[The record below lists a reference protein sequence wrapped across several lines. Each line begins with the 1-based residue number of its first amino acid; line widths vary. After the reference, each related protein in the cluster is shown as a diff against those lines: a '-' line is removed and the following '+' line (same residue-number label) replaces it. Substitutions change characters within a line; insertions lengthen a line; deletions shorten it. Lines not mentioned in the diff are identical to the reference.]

1 MSFIRHR
8 AGPGDMPR
16 AIGTP
21 EPRVASPTRWP
32 GLHQLMRRGWLW
44 RCASLIGLAAVWEIA
59 ARLAGSNMLPTPVAV
74 LAALYR
80 DTRSGQL
87 PLELGITMA
96 RVVAAFVVAM
106 TAGTVI
112 GYMMGRSRKLNLVLD
127 GPLVLALNIP
137 ALVIIILCYLWL
149 GLTEVAVVVAVAL
162 NKIPVVVVT
171 TREGSRAIDARLL
184 AVAQVY
190 HVPRTVRL
198 YRVILP
204 QLYPYLIASA
214 RNGLALIWK
223 IVLVAEL
230 LGRSNGVGFE
240 LSVFFQYFDITSILA
255 YTLAF
260 AAVVMVIEAGVMR
273 PLEKR
278 VMRWRE

>member
-1 MSFIRHR
+1 LGQS
-8 AGPGDMPR
+8 
-16 AIGTP
+16 
-21 EPRVASPTRWP
+21 
-32 GLHQLMRRGWLW
+32 WLW
-44 RCASLIGLAAVWEIA
+44 RSASLIGLVVVWEIV

-74 LAALYR
+74 LAAMYR
-80 DTRSGQL
+80 YTRSGEL
-87 PLELGITMA
+87 PLELGITLA
-96 RVVAAFVVAM
+96 RVAAAFVVAM

-112 GYMMGRSRKLNLVLD
+112 GFMMGRSRKLNLLLD

-137 ALVIIILCYLWL
+137 ALVIIILCYLWI
-149 GLTEVAVVVAVAL
+149 GLTEVAVIVAVAL

-171 TREGSRAIDARLL
+171 TREGTRAIDPRLL

-190 HVPRTVRL
+190 HVPRTVTL
-198 YRVILP
+198 YQVILP

-240 LSVFFQYFDITSILA
+240 LSVFFQFFDITSILA
-255 YTLAF
+255 YTLVF
-260 AAVVMVIEAGVMR
+260 AAVVMAIEAGVMR
-273 PLEKR
+273 PLEKHL
-278 VMRWRE
+278 MRWRG

>member
-1 MSFIRHR
+1 MRFINRR
-8 AGPGDMPR
+8 VGAGDVPR
-16 AIGTP
+16 TIGTR
-21 EPRVASPTRWP
+21 ESRVAARTGWRGFRLPS
-32 GLHQLMRRGWLW
+32 GRGWLW
-44 RCASLIGLAAVWEIA
+44 RSASLIGLVVVWEIA

-74 LAALYR
+74 LAAVYR
-80 DTRSGQL
+80 YTRSGQL
-87 PLELGITMA
+87 PLELGITLA
-96 RVVAAFVVAM
+96 RVGAAFVVAM
-106 TAGTVI
+106 TVGTVI
-112 GYMMGRSRKLNLVLD
+112 GFMMGRSRKLNLLLD

-149 GLTEVAVVVAVAL
+149 GLTEVAVIVAVAF

-171 TREGSRAIDARLL
+171 TREGTRAIDSRLL

-190 HVPRTVRL
+190 HVPRTVTFH
-198 YRVILP
+198 RVILP

-223 IVLVAEL
+223 IVLIAEL

-240 LSVFFQYFDITSILA
+240 LSVFFQFFDITSILA

-260 AAVVMVIEAGVMR
+260 AVVVMSIEAGVMR

-278 VMRWRE
+278 LMRWRG

>member
-1 MSFIRHR
+1 MRFIHR
-8 AGPGDMPR
+8 RLDPGGVPRTNGRREPR
-16 AIGTP
+16 A
-21 EPRVASPTRWP
+21 VARTRWR
-32 GLHQLMRRGWLW
+32 GLRSPLGRSWLW
-44 RCASLIGLAAVWEIA
+44 RSVSLIGLAAVWEIA

-74 LAALYR
+74 LAAVYR
-80 DTRSGQL
+80 YTRSGRL
-87 PLELGITMA
+87 PLELAITLG
-96 RVVAAFVVAM
+96 RVAAAFVVAM
-106 TAGTVI
+106 TI
-112 GYMMGRSRKLNLVLD
+112 GAAIGFMMGRSRKLNLLLD

-149 GLTEVAVVVAVAL
+149 GLTEVAVIMAVAL
-162 NKIPVVVVT
+162 TKIPVVVVT
-171 TREGSRAIDARLL
+171 TREGTRAVDSRLL

-190 HVPRTVRL
+190 HVPHTVTL

-204 QLYPYLIASA
+204 QLYPYLIAAA

-230 LGRSNGVGFE
+230 LGQSDGVGFE
-240 LSVFFQYFDITSILA
+240 LSVFFQFFDITSILA

-260 AAVVMVIEAGVMR
+260 AAVVMAIEAGVMR

-278 VMRWRE
+278 LMRWRG

>member
-1 MSFIRHR
+1 
-8 AGPGDMPR
+8 MPR
-16 AIGTP
+16 AIGRP
-21 EPRVASPTRWP
+21 EPRAAAQAPRRWLQMP
-32 GLHQLMRRGWLW
+32 SGRGWLW
-44 RCASLIGLAAVWEIA
+44 RSASLIGMAAVWEIA

-74 LAALYR
+74 LAAVYR

-96 RVVAAFVVAM
+96 RVLAAFVVAM
-106 TAGTVI
+106 TVGTVI
-112 GYMMGRSRKLNLVLD
+112 GFMMGRSRKLDLLLD

-137 ALVIIILCYLWL
+137 ALVVIILCYLWL
-149 GLTEVAVVVAVAL
+149 GLTEVAVIAAVAL

-171 TREGSRAIDARLL
+171 TREGTRAMDARLL

-190 HVPRTVRL
+190 HVPRAVTL

-240 LSVFFQYFDITSILA
+240 LSVFFQFFDITSILA

-260 AAVVMVIEAGVMR
+260 VAVVMVIEAGVMR

>member
-1 MSFIRHR
+1 MRFTRRRVGAGDLPRTIRWR
-8 AGPGDMPR
+8 
-16 AIGTP
+16 
-21 EPRVASPTRWP
+21 EPRVAARTWWRGSRLSL
-32 GLHQLMRRGWLW
+32 GRGWLW
-44 RCASLIGLAAVWEIA
+44 RSASLIGLVAVWEIA

-74 LAALYR
+74 LAAVYR
-80 DTRSGQL
+80 YTRSGQL
-87 PLELGITMA
+87 PLELGITLA
-96 RVVAAFVVAM
+96 RVGAAFVVAM
-106 TAGTVI
+106 TVGTVI
-112 GYMMGRSRKLNLVLD
+112 GFMMGRSRKLNLLLD

-149 GLTEVAVVVAVAL
+149 GLTEVAVIVAVAF

-171 TREGSRAIDARLL
+171 TREGTRAIDSRLL

-190 HVPRTVRL
+190 RVPRTVTL

-278 VMRWRE
+278 LMRWRE

>member
-1 MSFIRHR
+1 MSFIHWRL
-8 AGPGDMPR
+8 GPSDVPR
-16 AIGTP
+16 TIGRRG
-21 EPRVASPTRWP
+21 PRVVARKSWL
-32 GLHQLMRRGWLW
+32 GLRLPLERSWLW
-44 RCASLIGLAAVWEIA
+44 RSTSLIGLVAVWEIA

-74 LAALYR
+74 LAAVYR
-80 DTRSGQL
+80 YTRSGQL
-87 PLELGITMA
+87 PLELGITLA
-96 RVVAAFVVAM
+96 RVVAAFIVAM
-106 TAGTVI
+106 TVGTVI
-112 GYMMGRSRKLNLVLD
+112 GYMMGRSRKLNLLLD

-137 ALVIIILCYLWL
+137 ALVIVILCYLWL
-149 GLTEVAVVVAVAL
+149 GLTEVAVIVAVAL

-171 TREGSRAIDARLL
+171 TREGTRAVDSRLL

-190 HVPRTVRL
+190 HVPRAVTL

-230 LGRSNGVGFE
+230 LGQSNGVGFE
-240 LSVFFQYFDITSILA
+240 LSVFFQFFDITSILA

-260 AAVVMVIEAGVMR
+260 AAVVMAIEAGVMR
-273 PLEKR
+273 PLEKHAL
-278 VMRWRE
+278 RWRG

>member
-1 MSFIRHR
+1 M
-8 AGPGDMPR
+8 G
-16 AIGTP
+16 
-21 EPRVASPTRWP
+21 
-32 GLHQLMRRGWLW
+32 RGWLW
-44 RCASLIGLAAVWEIA
+44 RSASLIGVAAVWEIA

-74 LAALYR
+74 LAVVYR

-87 PLELGITMA
+87 PLELGITLL

-106 TAGTVI
+106 TVGTVV
-112 GYMMGRSRKLNLVLD
+112 GFMMGRLRKLNLLLD
-127 GPLVLALNIP
+127 GPLMLALNIP

-171 TREGSRAIDARLL
+171 TREGSRAIDTRLL

-190 HVPRTVRL
+190 RLPRTVTFC
-198 YRVILP
+198 RVILP

-260 AAVVMVIEAGVMR
+260 AVVVMVIEAGVMR

-278 VMRWRE
+278 VMRWRG

>member
-1 MSFIRHR
+1 MSSIGHR
-8 AGPGDMPR
+8 AVPDDMPR
-16 AIGTP
+16 TIGGQDD
-21 EPRVASPTRWP
+21 ASPA
-32 GLHQLMRRGWLW
+32 RRPRSQRLSGHDWLW
-44 RCASLIGLAAVWEIA
+44 RWLSLIVLAAVWEIA
-59 ARLAGSNMLPTPVAV
+59 ARLAGSTMLPTPVAV

-96 RVVAAFVVAM
+96 RVLAAFVVAM

-112 GYMMGRSRKLNLVLD
+112 GFLMGRSRKLDLLLD
-127 GPLVLALNIP
+127 GPLMLALNIP

-149 GLTEVAVVVAVAL
+149 GLSEVAVIVAVAL

-171 TREGSRAIDARLL
+171 TREGTRAIDARLL

-190 HVPRTVRL
+190 RVPRSVTLR
-198 YRVILP
+198 RVILP
-204 QLYPYLIASA
+204 QLYPYLIACA

-240 LSVFFQYFDITSILA
+240 LSVFFQFFDITSILA

-278 VMRWRE
+278 LLRWRA

>member
-1 MSFIRHR
+1 MSFIRR
-8 AGPGDMPR
+8 RVDPGDVPPS
-16 AIGTP
+16 IGRSP
-21 EPRVASPTRWP
+21 PRVAAPKQWR
-32 GLHQLMRRGWLW
+32 GLRRLMARGWLW
-44 RCASLIGLAAVWEIA
+44 RSASLIGLAAVWEIA
-59 ARLAGSNMLPTPVAV
+59 ARLVDSNMLPTPVAV
-74 LAALYR
+74 FAAMYR

-106 TAGTVI
+106 TLGTVI
-112 GYMMGRSRKLNLVLD
+112 GYMMGRSRKLNLALD

-171 TREGSRAIDARLL
+171 TREGARAIDARLL

-190 HVPRTVRL
+190 HVPRTVTL
-198 YRVILP
+198 FRVILP
-204 QLYPYLIASA
+204 QLYPYLMASA

-240 LSVFFQYFDITSILA
+240 LSVFFQFFDITSILA

-278 VMRWRE
+278 LMRWRG

>member
-1 MSFIRHR
+1 MRFFHR
-8 AGPGDMPR
+8 RLGPGDMPPTVGGRGPR
-16 AIGTP
+16 A
-21 EPRVASPTRWP
+21 AAPTWWR
-32 GLHQLMRRGWLW
+32 GLRLPSGHSWLW
-44 RCASLIGLAAVWEIA
+44 RSVSLIGLVAVWELA

-80 DTRSGQL
+80 YTRNGQL
-87 PLELGITMA
+87 PLELGITLA
-96 RVVAAFVVAM
+96 RVAAAFVVAM
-106 TAGTVI
+106 TVGTVI
-112 GYMMGRSRKLNLVLD
+112 GFMMGRSRKLNLLLD

-149 GLTEVAVVVAVAL
+149 GLTEVAVIVAVAL

-171 TREGSRAIDARLL
+171 TREGTRAVDSRLL

-190 HVPRTVRL
+190 RVPRTVAL

-240 LSVFFQYFDITSILA
+240 LSVFFQFFDITSILA

-260 AAVVMVIEAGVMR
+260 AAVVMAIEAGVMR

-278 VMRWRE
+278 LLRWRG

>member
-1 MSFIRHR
+1 MRFANGRPGRGDALHAIDGKGRGAGAR
-8 AGPGDMPR
+8 AWWERLRPPVGP
-16 AIGTP
+16 A
-21 EPRVASPTRWP
+21 
-32 GLHQLMRRGWLW
+32 WLW
-44 RCASLIGLAAVWEIA
+44 RPVSLLILGVVWEIA
-59 ARLAGSNMLPTPVAV
+59 ALIANSNMLPTPVTV
-74 LAALYR
+74 LATVYR

-87 PLELGITMA
+87 PLALGITLA
-96 RVVAAFVVAM
+96 RVAAAFVVAM
-106 TAGTVI
+106 SI
-112 GYMMGRSRKLNLVLD
+112 GAAIGFAMGRFRRVNLLLD
-127 GPLVLALNIP
+127 GALVLALNIP

-149 GLTEVAVVVAVAL
+149 GLTEVAVIVAVAI

-171 TREGSRAIDARLL
+171 TREGTRAVDSRLL

-190 HVPRTVRL
+190 RVPRAVTFFR
-198 YRVILP
+198 IFLP

-240 LSVFFQYFDITSILA
+240 LSVFFQFFDITSILA

-260 AAVVMVIEAGVMR
+260 AAVVMAIEAGVMR
-273 PLEKR
+273 PLER
-278 VMRWRE
+278 RLTRWRA

>member
-1 MSFIRHR
+1 MRFIRR
-8 AGPGDMPR
+8 RVGAGGLPR
-16 AIGTP
+16 TSGRS
-21 EPRVASPTRWP
+21 EPRVAARTGWRRFRLPS
-32 GLHQLMRRGWLW
+32 RRGWLW
-44 RCASLIGLAAVWEIA
+44 RSASLTGLVAVWEIA

-74 LAALYR
+74 LAAVYR
-80 DTRSGQL
+80 YTRSGQL
-87 PLELGITMA
+87 PLELGITLA
-96 RVVAAFVVAM
+96 RVGAAFVVAM
-106 TAGTVI
+106 TVGTVI
-112 GYMMGRSRKLNLVLD
+112 GFMMGRSRKLNLLLD

-149 GLTEVAVVVAVAL
+149 GLTDVAVIVAVAL

-171 TREGSRAIDARLL
+171 TREGTRAIDSRLL

-190 HVPRTVRL
+190 HVPRTVTL

-223 IVLVAEL
+223 IVLIAEL

-240 LSVFFQYFDITSILA
+240 LSVFFQFFDITSILA

-260 AAVVMVIEAGVMR
+260 AVVVMAIEAGVMR

-278 VMRWRE
+278 LLRWRG

>member
-1 MSFIRHR
+1 MPQTGWRGLRLPLRHN
-8 AGPGDMPR
+8 
-16 AIGTP
+16 
-21 EPRVASPTRWP
+21 
-32 GLHQLMRRGWLW
+32 WLW
-44 RCASLIGLAAVWEIA
+44 RSASLIGLLAVWEIA

-74 LAALYR
+74 LLAVYNH
-80 DTRSGQL
+80 TRSGQL
-87 PLELGITMA
+87 PLELGITLA
-96 RVVAAFVVAM
+96 RVAAAFVVAM
-106 TAGTVI
+106 AAGTVI
-112 GYMMGRSRKLNLVLD
+112 GFMMGRSRKLNLLLD

-149 GLTEVAVVVAVAL
+149 GLTEVAVIVAVAL

-171 TREGSRAIDARLL
+171 TREGTRAVDPRLL

-190 HVPRTVRL
+190 RVPHAVTL

-230 LGRSNGVGFE
+230 LGQSNGVGFE
-240 LSVFFQYFDITSILA
+240 LSVFFQFFDITSILA

-260 AAVVMVIEAGVMR
+260 AAVVMAIEAGVMR
-273 PLEKR
+273 PLEKHL
-278 VMRWRE
+278 MRWRG